1 MPPSPTRRARPAR
14 LPPDRDGRPDDGSTA
29 RREAALLDYT
39 TRAVERLETPDPG
52 AEALRHLTDQARLS
66 LLVGTH
72 RSELATL
79 MTRLGP
85 EGARAAL
92 GRFLAQAPA
101 TAWSGEQGPAF
112 DAWYAALVTEEPA
125 LAGSG

>member
-1 MPPSPTRRARPAR
+1 
-14 LPPDRDGRPDDGSTA
+14 
-29 RREAALLDYT
+29 
-39 TRAVERLETPDPG
+39 
-52 AEALRHLTDQARLS
+52 
-66 LLVGTH
+66 
-72 RSELATL
+72 

-112 DAWYAALVTEEPA
+112 DAWYATLVVEEPA
-125 LAGSG
+125 LA

>member
-1 MPPSPTRRARPAR
+1 MARGQNTAASPERPA
-14 LPPDRDGRPDDGSTA
+14 PDILAG
-29 RREAALLDYT
+29 E
-39 TRAVERLETPDPG
+39 G
-52 AEALRHLTDQARLS
+52 AEAARAEAWRMRTRLS

-79 MTRLGP
+79 VTRLGP

-101 TAWSGEQGPAF
+101 TAWRGEQGPAF
-112 DAWYAALVTEEPA
+112 DAWFAALADEEPA
-125 LAGSG
+125 LTAPG